1 MRETKQSN
9 TKSAAVTPCPFG
21 RGFHRGGGAWNQH
34 KMEIDIIPIVIWIAL
49 SVGVGLIAGAR
60 GHSAGAYFAISL
72 IVSPL
77 IGIIAACAIPS
88 PKN

>member
-1 MRETKQSN
+1 M
-9 TKSAAVTPCPFG
+9 
-21 RGFHRGGGAWNQH
+21 
-34 KMEIDIIPIVIWIAL
+34 DITLIIMWIAL

-72 IVSPL
+72 ILSPL
-77 IGIIAACAIPS
+77 IGIIAACAVPP

>member
-1 MRETKQSN
+1 LRETKESN

-21 RGFHRGGGAWNQH
+21 RGFHRGGGTWNQNN
-34 KMEIDIIPIVIWIAL
+34 MEIDIIHIVIYIAL

-77 IGIIAACAIPS
+77 IGIIAACAVPS

>member
-1 MRETKQSN
+1 
-9 TKSAAVTPCPFG
+9 
-21 RGFHRGGGAWNQH
+21 
-34 KMEIDIIPIVIWIAL
+34 MEIDIIHIVIYIAL

>member
-9 TKSAAVTPCPFG
+9 TKSAVVTPCPFG
-21 RGFHRGGGAWNQH
+21 RGFHRGGGTWNQH
-34 KMEIDIIPIVIWIAL
+34 KMEIDIIPIIIWIAL
-49 SVGVGLIAGAR
+49 SAGVGLVAGAR
-60 GHSAGAYFAISL
+60 GHSAGAHFAISL

>member
-21 RGFHRGGGAWNQH
+21 RGFHRGGGTWNQH
-34 KMEIDIIPIVIWIAL
+34 KMEIDIIHIVIWIAL
-49 SVGVGLIAGAR
+49 SAGVGLVAGSR
-60 GHSAGAYFAISL
+60 GHSAGAYFSLSL

-77 IGIIAACAIPS
+77 IGIIAACAVPS